1 MNLGRHDK
9 EFQLERMIG
18 KINGEA
24 GRRQHKWKIKKTKY
38 LWNLLKWQLLF
49 AGQKY
54 VMKIKK
60 KKKINPINQTSI
72 LKSRWISLFTSPGN
86 QGNHT

>member
-1 MNLGRHDK
+1 MKKNLYTSISEVLTDQFSFPGNGGMNLGRRDE

-38 LWNLLKWQLLF
+38 L
-49 AGQKY
+49 
-54 VMKIKK
+54 
-60 KKKINPINQTSI
+60 
-72 LKSRWISLFTSPGN
+72 
-86 QGNHT
+86 